1 MSAVT
6 ANVTALSAKV
16 TLSRKSRVQRVSA
29 KAPARSGR
37 ASLVCKAEVTNGN
50 GTFGFASRVMRH
62 PRGSHRPPHRV
73 SAPHFGH
80 IGVLNYRCDLPSRQH
95 VFPPMYL
102 RLAQSLTV
110 PTLVFHQTGAATVV
124 TDATFEAEVLKS
136 DIPVLV
142 DFWAP
147 WCGPCRMIAPLID
160 QLAEEY
166 DGKLKAVRIDSV
178 FLCRG
183 RTPYG
188 THTCSLELL
197 RNPDCCRTQRGE
209 PQRGRGN
216 TRPSPNFTTVKPGD
230 GLSCRGFFGFF

>member
-50 GTFGFASRVMRH
+50 
-62 PRGSHRPPHRV
+62 
-73 SAPHFGH
+73 
-80 IGVLNYRCDLPSRQH
+80 
-95 VFPPMYL
+95 
-102 RLAQSLTV
+102 
-110 PTLVFHQTGAATVV
+110 GAATVV

-166 DGKLKAVRIDSV
+166 DGKLKAVKLNTDESPSV
-178 FLCRG
+178 A
-183 RTPYG
+183 TEYG
-188 THTCSLELL
+188 IRSI
-197 RNPDCCRTQRGE
+197 P
-209 PQRGRGN
+209 
-216 TRPSPNFTTVKPGD
+216 TVMIFKGGQKLDTVIGAVPKSTLTGTIEKY
-230 GLSCRGFFGFF
+230 L